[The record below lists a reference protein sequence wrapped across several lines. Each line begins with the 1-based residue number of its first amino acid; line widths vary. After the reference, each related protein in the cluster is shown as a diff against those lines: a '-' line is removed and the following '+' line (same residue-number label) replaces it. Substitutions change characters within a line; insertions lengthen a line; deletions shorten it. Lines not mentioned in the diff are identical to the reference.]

1 MTSAS
6 IAANLS
12 TVHPED
18 RIGQMLAGRLE
29 LTGILGVGAYGVVYN
44 AVDVYTATPYAV
56 KALTKN
62 GLDPRQKR
70 FQQREIALHLKASAH
85 PNVVSLVKIV
95 ETLDCIFVVLEFCQ
109 EGDLFTNI
117 TERGLYIGSDALA
130 KRAFLQLL
138 DAVEHCHSLGI
149 YHRDLKPENVLV
161 CDGGLQVK
169 LADFGLATTDSFTND
184 FGCGSTFYMS
194 PECQQSSSRT
204 LHSYASAPNDVWSL
218 GVILVNLA
226 CGRNPWKRATLSDS
240 TYRAYLKDRQFLR
253 TILPVSAGL
262 NSILQRVFEP
272 EPLKRITI
280 SELRMRIMA
289 CTRLTAPAAPAAPA
303 TVDTSRDVSEFQF
316 SDYDLPP
323 SANSGTLTP
332 PESTP
337 GTPHTQT
344 TYNGFP
350 FNNSSDKLPSDAAP
364 YYAEPAP
371 RLDPSRVMPSS
382 MDFVSSARN
391 FWPFQFFRREDV
403 DTLSPHMVSPSHHG
417 VTVF

>member
-1 MTSAS
+1 MTSVAVTP
-6 IAANLS
+6 I
-12 TVHPED
+12 HPEE
-18 RIGQMLAGRLE
+18 RIGQLLAGRLE
-29 LTGILGVGAYGVVYN
+29 LTGILGIGAYGVVYN
-44 AVDVYTATPYAV
+44 AVDVYTCTQYAV

-85 PNVVSLVKIV
+85 PNIVSLVKIV
-95 ETLDCIFVVLEFCQ
+95 ETLDTIFVVLEFCQ
-109 EGDLFTNI
+109 EGDLFTSI
-117 TERGLYIGSDALA
+117 TEKGLFVGNDALV
-130 KRAFLQLL
+130 KQAFLQLL
-138 DAVEHCHSLGI
+138 DAVDHCHSLGI

-194 PECQQSSSRT
+194 PECQQSSART
-204 LHSYASAPNDVWSL
+204 SLCYASAPNDVWSL
-218 GVILVNLA
+218 GVILVNLT

-240 TYRAYLKDRQFLR
+240 TYRAYLKDRQFLK

-272 EPLKRITI
+272 EPMKRITI

-289 CTRLTAPAAPAAPA
+289 CPRLTTPA
-303 TVDTSRDVSEFQF
+303 TIQTSPTASEVSDVSEFQF
-316 SDYDLPP
+316 SEYDLPA
-323 SANSGTLTP
+323 STNSGSVTP

-337 GTPHTQT
+337 GTPYIQPS
-344 TYNGFP
+344 YNDFP
-350 FNNSSDKLPSDAAP
+350 FNTNNNNKQHSDSSS
-364 YYAEPAP
+364 YYVDTTP
-371 RLDPSRVMPSS
+371 RMDPSPVLPSS
-382 MDFVSSARN
+382 MDFVSTARN

-403 DTLSPHMVSPSHHG
+403 DDMNPHMVSSSHHG